1 MTTTPEYDVIIIG
14 GGAAGLVS
22 AVTLARAR
30 RRVLVVDAGAP
41 RNAPAEHAHNYLGL
55 EGVPPLELLQ
65 KGREEAASYGA
76 ELREG
81 FAAKVSGSIDSFA
94 VTLADG
100 AEITARRLLI
110 TTGLTDEL
118 PDIPGLA
125 ERWGRDVLH
134 CPFCHGWEVRND
146 TVGIIGSPFGVHQ
159 ALMWRQWTDSVVLF
173 AGDFEPTEEEYEKLA
188 ARDIGVVTDKI
199 AGLAIPEDAL
209 TGVELVSGT
218 TVPLQAVV
226 TKPTFRA
233 NASILSDL
241 GLDVTEA
248 MMGEVPMGATFVA
261 TDEKGATS
269 VAGVHAA
276 GNVAAPMEN
285 LIGSAA
291 AGVRVAGGIIA
302 DLIDADVKLA
312 VQERARA

>member
-14 GGAAGLVS
+14 GGAAGLAS

-94 VTLADG
+94 VTLADD

-146 TVGIIGSPFGVHQ
+146 TV
-159 ALMWRQWTDSVVLF
+159 TVL
-173 AGDFEPTEEEYEKLA
+173 ADTAERGDE
-188 ARDIGVVTDKI
+188 I
-199 AGLAIPEDAL
+199 
-209 TGVELVSGT
+209 
-218 TVPLQAVV
+218 
-226 TKPTFRA
+226 
-233 NASILSDL
+233 DL
-241 GLDVTEA
+241 
-248 MMGEVPMGATFVA
+248 
-261 TDEKGATS
+261 
-269 VAGVHAA
+269 
-276 GNVAAPMEN
+276 
-285 LIGSAA
+285 
-291 AGVRVAGGIIA
+291 
-302 DLIDADVKLA
+302 
-312 VQERARA
+312 ERAESARTRAEQLLRGEADIDKSRAQASLQRSLIRLRIGERRSRRRAAQRGGEAPGR

>member
-1 MTTTPEYDVIIIG
+1 
-14 GGAAGLVS
+14 
-22 AVTLARAR
+22 
-30 RRVLVVDAGAP
+30 VVP
-41 RNAPAEHAHNYLGL
+41 
-55 EGVPPLELLQ
+55 
-65 KGREEAASYGA
+65 
-76 ELREG
+76 
-81 FAAKVSGSIDSFA
+81 
-94 VTLADG
+94 
-100 AEITARRLLI
+100 
-110 TTGLTDEL
+110 
-118 PDIPGLA
+118 
-125 ERWGRDVLH
+125 
-134 CPFCHGWEVRND
+134 
-146 TVGIIGSPFGVHQ
+146 
-159 ALMWRQWTDSVVLF
+159 
-173 AGDFEPTEEEYEKLA
+173 
-188 ARDIGVVTDKI
+188 
-199 AGLAIPEDAL
+199 
-209 TGVELVSGT
+209 
-218 TVPLQAVV
+218 
-226 TKPTFRA
+226 KPTFRA

>member
-14 GGAAGLVS
+14 GGAAGLAS

-81 FAAKVSGSIDSFA
+81 FAAKV
-94 VTLADG
+94 
-100 AEITARRLLI
+100 TARRLLI

-199 AGLAIPEDAL
+199 AGLAVHEDAL
-209 TGVELVSGT
+209 TGVQLVSGT